1 VKTKRN
7 TASSALEIG
16 QSQVLKEMQ
25 NTVNK

>member
-1 VKTKRN
+1 MKRN